1 MDVVPG
7 LVAGTRRSRPSPEDV
22 RLKAEADRLPRSF
35 ADRLS
40 DRLVSS
46 RYSRGNLHA
55 YDSRFSLV
63 FVYLLMSHEHSLYLV
78 ISRVKRKTEVTGK
91 NLSRLNRALSRVYNG
106 ESFAKTEGRVR
117 RVLCDK
123 RLVFVGV
130 PRSWLV
136 SAPRRLGA
144 AVEASRRHSGVQ
156 PCLA

>member
-63 FVYLLMSHEHSLYLV
+63 FVYLTSTVY
-78 ISRVKRKTEVTGK
+78 IS
-91 NLSRLNRALSRVYNG
+91 
-106 ESFAKTEGRVR
+106 
-117 RVLCDK
+117 
-123 RLVFVGV
+123 
-130 PRSWLV
+130 
-136 SAPRRLGA
+136 
-144 AVEASRRHSGVQ
+144 
-156 PCLA
+156 